1 MYWYVLF
8 VKSGRERNVERYLKK
23 ELKADIST
31 PFIPLQEVLFKRSG
45 SVKKE
50 IRLLF
55 PGYVFIESI
64 LSGNEF
70 LEEINYL
77 IDRSSDIISLL
88 KYSDT
93 EIAMRESE
101 RQRLL
106 SLCNN
111 NYCIEASYGIIEGDK
126 ILIFDG
132 PLKGMESLVKKIN
145 RHRREALIE
154 IEIMGDVRL
163 VTVALEV
170 VGKVSDNENNVR
182 CRTT

>member
-23 ELKADIST
+23 ELKRISRHLLYRCKKYVQKIRKRKEGNKT
-31 PFIPLQEVLFKRSG
+31 FISR
-45 SVKKE
+45 
-50 IRLLF
+50 
-55 PGYVFIESI
+55 YVFIESI

-111 NYCIEASYGIIEGDK
+111 EHCIEASYGIIEGDR
-126 ILIFDG
+126 IRIFEG
-132 PLKGMESLVKKIN
+132 PLKGMESIVKKVN
-145 RHRREALIE
+145 RHKREALIE
-154 IEIMGDVRL
+154 IEIMGDARL
-163 VTVALEV
+163 VTVALEIV
-170 VGKVSDNENNVR
+170 KKVPSNR
-182 CRTT
+182 S